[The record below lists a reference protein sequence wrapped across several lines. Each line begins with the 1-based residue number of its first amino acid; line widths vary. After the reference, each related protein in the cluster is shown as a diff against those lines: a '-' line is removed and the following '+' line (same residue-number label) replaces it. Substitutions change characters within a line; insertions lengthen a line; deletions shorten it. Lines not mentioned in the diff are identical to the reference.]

1 MQLLHNESPPGPS
14 RPPESP
20 PPSPGGS
27 SSASRL
33 SAGAALARAGSVAC
47 YAAGVLLAAFAA
59 LVALPLQAQA
69 QKTTFVSNTGQSTDP
84 DVREVGPHGHL
95 WQLQAQQFRTGDNEG
110 GYTLSAIQVRVDD
123 FGSNSRPKVSIYTTS
138 SGNPGSSLY
147 VLTNPATLNDD
158 AINSF
163 RAPANATLEKDTNYF
178 VVFEALGSGS
188 TFDTTWRSRPVI
200 PKIRGRRAD
209 GTSPTVRGSGLRL
222 LQPGITLPASSRSQS
237 GELSRPPS
245 RSRTPAPPRTTATS
259 CSTSR
264 SRDPSRTR

>member
-1 MQLLHNESPPGPS
+1 MSEAIETAPARRSADPGRLRGRCLAARGLAAGLLV
-14 RPPESP
+14 
-20 PPSPGGS
+20 
-27 SSASRL
+27 AV
-33 SAGAALARAGSVAC
+33 AAL
-47 YAAGVLLAAFAA
+47 LT
-59 LVALPLQAQA
+59 LPLQAEA

-110 GYTLSAIQVRVDD
+110 GYTLSVIQVRVDD

-138 SGNPGSSLY
+138 SGNPGTSLY

-158 AINSF
+158 AINTF

-178 VVFEALGSGS
+178 VVFEELGSGS
-188 TFDTTWRSRPVI
+188 NLRYDLEVTRPVM

-222 LQPGITLPASSRSQS
+222 LQPGVTLPASSRSPS
-237 GELSRPPS
+237 GELSRLPS
-245 RSRTPAPPRTTATS
+245 RSRTQAPPRTPATS
-259 CSTSR
+259 CSRSR
-264 SRDPSRTR
+264 SREPSRTR